1 MLLIKS
7 NYSYNPIVKKAIF
20 FFILIIPF
28 CSFSQKKDS
37 ITNVVYFESMRDK
50 FNLKL
55 EFDNDIETYEYND
68 LLSKYSVKPNTSLR
82 TVLGFNYRFLGFK
95 IGYSPKFLAPED
107 FDKKGETEVF
117 KISTDIFIKRW
128 VQTFEYSF
136 VKGYYQEEIG
146 NENSSTTNFT
156 ILPDLTTQVIKG
168 KTSFVLN
175 KNLSI
180 RAIINQVEIQR
191 KSAGSFVPSLSYEFF
206 NLSDVNTLSKTQS
219 FNFVFNANYIHTF
232 VINKKWYANLGVAP
246 GVGVGINKLTE
257 GEFDIVTKSNDLIVN
272 FNSFVNLGYNS
283 KNFYAGISYELDA
296 STPGKESVV
305 KYDSVRSIFNLSI
318 GYRFNPPRFL
328 EKSFDWVTEHTPL
341 K

>member
-1 MLLIKS
+1 M
-7 NYSYNPIVKKAIF
+7 
-20 FFILIIPF
+20 LIIPF

-37 ITNVVYFESMRDK
+37 ISNVVYFESMRDK

-55 EFDNDIETYEYND
+55 EFDNDIVTFEYND
-68 LLSKYSVKPNTSLR
+68 LVLQYSVRPNTSVR
-82 TVLGFNYRFLGFK
+82 TVLGFSYRFIGLK
-95 IGYSPKFLAPED
+95 IGYSPKLLAPED
-107 FDKKGETEVF
+107 FDKKGETKVF
-117 KISTDIFIKRW
+117 KISTNIFIKRW
-128 VQTFEYSF
+128 IQTLEYAK
-136 VKGYYQEEIG
+136 VEGYYIQEF
-146 NENSSTTNFT
+146 ENGDEVFDNTTYI
-156 ILPDLTTQVIKG
+156 ILSDLKTQVIRG

-175 KNLSI
+175 QNLSM

-191 KSAGSFVPSLSYEFF
+191 KSAGSFMPSLSYEFF
-206 NLSDVNTLSKTQS
+206 NLSDVYTMFKTQS

-232 VINKKWYANLGVAP
+232 VINKRWYANLGFAP
-246 GVGVGINKLTE
+246 GIGFGINKLTE
-257 GEFDIVTKSNDLIVN
+257 GEFSIITKSNDLIVN

-296 STPGKESVV
+296 SIPSEESVV
-305 KYDSVRSIFNLSI
+305 KYSSVRNVFNLSI